1 MSYIICFNTTGSDS
15 ITYEVIYIGGM
26 RRIFNLNSKVY
37 RYDAM
42 DLQTR
47 LEGFKTVFR
56 VNCHTTL
63 NKYF

>member
-1 MSYIICFNTTGSDS
+1 MSYSLQNMNRKDVTAI
-15 ITYEVIYIGGM
+15 EVIYIGGM
-26 RRIFNLNSKVY
+26 RRLFNLNNKVY

-47 LEGFKTVFR
+47 LESLNNVFR

-63 NKYF
+63 NKHF